1 MSTFEKP
8 QGISWDPASVE
19 LPPVPM
25 LPPGQDAMSMT
36 ISALLP
42 MLAAP
47 LEASVASLQAKET
60 MFSGKLG
67 AAQAA
72 YEGADESG
80 GQSVGQLSSMLG
92 QMGQM
97 GQQAGQAGQGAGG
110 GSGMFGQM
118 MQQAMQAAQGIG
130 QQGGGA
136 QGGGSPQGGAAQ
148 GGGAPASMGQGQG
161 PAGAPAQAPR
171 EESPGDRQERAEA
184 REDREERLDDVGERP
199 PVEQGPVGA
208 SGPEPGSHGVG
219 PAPVES
225 SQPPRHSGEDDLAR
239 RM

>member
-1 MSTFEKP
+1 MSIFEKP
-8 QGISWDPASVE
+8 EGISWDPASVE
-19 LPPVPM
+19 LPPIPM
-25 LPPGQDAMSMT
+25 LPPGADAMSMT

-42 MLAAP
+42 TLAAP
-47 LEASVASLQAKET
+47 LEASVASLKAKET
-60 MFSGKLG
+60 MFSGKVG

-72 YEGADESG
+72 YEGADQSG

-92 QMGQM
+92 QVGQM

-118 MQQAMQAAQGIG
+118 MQQAMQAAQSFG
-130 QQGGGA
+130 QQGGGS
-136 QGGGSPQGGAAQ
+136 QGGGSSQGGAPQ
-148 GGGAPASMGQGQG
+148 GGGAPASMGQGQAG
-161 PAGAPAQAPR
+161 GAPAQAPR
-171 EESPGDRQERAEA
+171 DENPGDKQDSTGA
-184 REDREERLDDVGERP
+184 REDREAQRHEAADRP
-199 PVEQGPVGA
+199 PTEQAPAGA

-225 SQPPRHSGEDDLAR
+225 PRHGGEDDLAR